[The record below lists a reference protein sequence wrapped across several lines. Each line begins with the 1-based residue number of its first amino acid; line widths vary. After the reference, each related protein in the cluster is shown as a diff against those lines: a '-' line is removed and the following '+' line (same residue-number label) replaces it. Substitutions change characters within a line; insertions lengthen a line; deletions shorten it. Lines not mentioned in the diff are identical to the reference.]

1 MPKIFKENY
10 GKRLLPNGGWIEIT
24 PTNQRFVEADGTDVR
39 LDRVRVYNPDEKV
52 VQSYLQDRMGVR
64 FCDNLPGV
72 EDDLSYLESLPS
84 KERR

>member
-10 GKRLLPNGGWIEIT
+10 GKRSLPNGGWIEIT
-24 PTNQRFVEADGTDVR
+24 PTTQRFVEADGTDVR
-39 LDRVRVYNPDEKV
+39 LDRVRVYSPDEKV

-72 EDDLSYLESLPS
+72 EDDFSYLESLPS